1 MSMNW
6 FWNALPQ
13 TNHHSKLKNIQWG
26 FLNGVL
32 FLAEKKVILQFL
44 EENTEECL
52 ESISDSSHTWVKQ
65 KHRLESWRWR
75 NNVWWSLIDFDEEEQ
90 VSRMKGGNSWEGGG
104 KVSLRGGRGGCQQAL
119 EGWVGWGVG
128 GCQPCAPVVFQHAS
142 PIGNPSYL
150 WPWVTTSWI
159 LESLG
164 SLIKECCFIPYIFV
178 DDHFPY
184 VHIDPYLLQWAKKRK
199 IIPSFGFWVIWL
211 LSARV
216 PI

>member
-1 MSMNW
+1 MNW

-65 KHRLESWRWR
+65 KHRLESWRW
-75 NNVWWSLIDFDEEEQ
+75 SLIDFDEEEQ

-104 KVSLRGGRGGCQQAL
+104 KVSLRGGRGGMPAGFGGL
-119 EGWVGWGVG
+119 GGMGGWWM
-128 GCQPCAPVVFQHAS
+128 PTLCASCLPACVAHRKPFLPVTLGDNLLDS
-142 PIGNPSYL
+142 R
-150 WPWVTTSWI
+150 VTWI
-159 LESLG
+159 FDQG
-164 SLIKECCFIPYIFV
+164 MLIYTLCFLAMAIFLMSILI
-178 DDHFPY
+178 
-184 VHIDPYLLQWAKKRK
+184 HIDCNEPRK
-199 IIPSFGFWVIWL
+199 EK
-211 LSARV
+211 
-216 PI
+216 